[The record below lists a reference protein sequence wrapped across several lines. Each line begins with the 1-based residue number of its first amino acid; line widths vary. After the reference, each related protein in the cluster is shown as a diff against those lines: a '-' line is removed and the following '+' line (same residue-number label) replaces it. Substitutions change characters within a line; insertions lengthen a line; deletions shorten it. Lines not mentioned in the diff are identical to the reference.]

1 MALGNRPE
9 MAAISWRPQNINRLL
24 GTQWSQDIMCQTLEK
39 LAINLRENGDCWQ
52 AYPPSYRFD
61 LAIEE
66 DLAEEIARVVGYD
79 QIASSLPVS
88 SCAFLDHDDEKQRI
102 RAFFSARDYVE
113 VITYTFSEPNLES
126 SFTEGPFVEL
136 LNPIMQTM
144 PILRASLWGKLL
156 ETIRA
161 NQARKINRLRI
172 LK

>member
-1 MALGNRPE
+1 

-88 SCAFLDHDDEKQRI
+88 SCAFLDHDD
-102 RAFFSARDYVE
+102 
-113 VITYTFSEPNLES
+113 
-126 SFTEGPFVEL
+126 
-136 LNPIMQTM
+136 
-144 PILRASLWGKLL
+144 
-156 ETIRA
+156 
-161 NQARKINRLRI
+161 
-172 LK
+172 